1 MLGLEVRSHRRSF
14 FGGEGRCPKESKC
27 LRPTFMFVQ
36 RRNRF
41 GLVAVHQLLRLF
53 GVRIVQ

>member
-1 MLGLEVRSHRRSF
+1 MF

>member
-1 MLGLEVRSHRRSF
+1 MFFLGGRGQVSK
-14 FGGEGRCPKESKC
+14 GEQS